1 MMTASVDGTP
11 TETKSR
17 YGLDLDNL
25 LMRKALTGEKP
36 SGMNVEK
43 RASLRVSI
51 DKETESRHIQTA

>member
-25 LMRKALTGEKP
+25 LMRK
-36 SGMNVEK
+36 
-43 RASLRVSI
+43 
-51 DKETESRHIQTA
+51 H